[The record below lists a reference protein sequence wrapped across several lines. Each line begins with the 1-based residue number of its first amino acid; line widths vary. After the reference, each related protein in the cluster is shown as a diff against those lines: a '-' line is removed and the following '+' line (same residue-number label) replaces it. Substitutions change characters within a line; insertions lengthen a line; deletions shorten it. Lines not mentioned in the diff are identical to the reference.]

1 MGENVGVG
9 YDVSGLMQAFI
20 NSPAHY
26 ANLVDPAWTHVGV
39 GVTFAADGR
48 MYTTH
53 NFMAL
58 SGGAATS
65 PAPGRGLRTIG
76 ARLGADPASD
86 DDDHG
91 PSAASAASPGAAP
104 DLGARDRGARPP
116 SIARGGLTR
125 PDCQLMPVIETH
137 DLTRSFPSG
146 VALDGLTID
155 VKPGEVLALLGPN
168 GAGKTTT
175 VRLLNGILTPDRGR
189 ASVLGLDPA
198 THGDEV
204 RRRTG
209 VLTEHAGLDE
219 RLTAR
224 ENLTLTGRMRGLD
237 RAWVARRADELLEQ
251 FGMADRADQQ
261 VQGTSTGQRKRLAL
275 ARALLHDP
283 EVLFLDEPTSG
294 LDPTATR
301 DVIDLIGSLATHHGR
316 TVVLA
321 THFLGEAGRLA
332 DRMAILHRGRLHAFG
347 RPEEIAA
354 DLWHGLD
361 AELDLGGPVDAA
373 TTDALRA
380 APGVVMV
387 VPSPSGAV
395 VRVADRAVVPR
406 LVQLLVERGLSVY
419 GASANPPTL
428 EDVYFAIEARIAAD
442 EGRTPSPLSSSLSN
456 LPVPEEVA
464 S

>member
-1 MGENVGVG
+1 
-9 YDVSGLMQAFI
+9 
-20 NSPAHY
+20 
-26 ANLVDPAWTHVGV
+26 
-39 GVTFAADGR
+39 
-48 MYTTH
+48 
-53 NFMAL
+53 
-58 SGGAATS
+58 
-65 PAPGRGLRTIG
+65 
-76 ARLGADPASD
+76 
-86 DDDHG
+86 
-91 PSAASAASPGAAP
+91 
-104 DLGARDRGARPP
+104 
-116 SIARGGLTR
+116 
-125 PDCQLMPVIETH
+125 MPVIETH

-301 DVIDLIGSLATHHGR
+301 DVIDLIGSLATDHGR

-332 DRMAILHRGRLHAFG
+332 DRMAVLHRGRLHAFG

-380 APGVVMV
+380 APGVAMV

-442 EGRTPSPLSSSLSN
+442 EGRTPSPLTSSLSN